1 MKKVLI
7 IDDDAST
14 GTMLKRILR
23 EEKISILTARNGED
37 GLRMAGE
44 IHPDLVILDIN
55 MPGISGFQVC
65 EEIKRGPLTRKIPVV
80 FHSVNS
86 RIADRK
92 MGISLGAEE
101 YLLKPVRPQKLLEIV
116 RTYI

>member
-7 IDDDAST
+7 IDDDVSIRA
-14 GTMLKRILR
+14 MLKMILR
-23 EEKISILTARNGED
+23 EEGVSISMARNGED
-37 GLRMAGE
+37 GLRMANE
-44 IHPDLVILDIN
+44 EHPNLIILDVN

-65 EEIKRGPLTRKIPVV
+65 ERIKNRPETRNIPVI

-86 RIADRK
+86 RITEKK

-101 YLLKPVRPQKLLEIV
+101 YLFKPVEPTELLKTV
-116 RTYI
+116 RRYL